1 MTIQFMRLGTP
12 ICHCR
17 PREFQER
24 HLSSVDIG
32 GLKESVFH
40 DQQRIA
46 ATVKESQ
53 CIRQQEAKTGRE
65 RGHPSPSDLLIT
77 GLPWVS
83 PLQLNVFP
91 TQLGLSGKPSPIA
104 LLQKR
109 PICEPIPILSKLTM
123 ELFITEFQIK
133 PLHTQIILLEERA
146 LSQFRLL
153 VIDERLW

>member
-1 MTIQFMRLGTP
+1 MNVYYEAITVAYTIGAGWSSNSCLHKEEAENHVTIQFMRLGTP

-53 CIRQQEAKTGRE
+53 WS
-65 RGHPSPSDLLIT
+65 HPFPSDLLIT
-77 GLPWVS
+77 GLPWV
-83 PLQLNVFP
+83 QP
-91 TQLGLSGKPSPIA
+91 TPVEHLSHSVRPFWKALAYCSLGKETYLWANSSTI
-104 LLQKR
+104 QVDNY
-109 PICEPIPILSKLTM
+109 S
-123 ELFITEFQIK
+123 
-133 PLHTQIILLEERA
+133 
-146 LSQFRLL
+146 SQNSRSNLYIFK
-153 VIDERLW
+153 